1 MRKKILSAILIV
13 LLVIFVVD
21 RSDALGPAAIIPIAA
36 VGSVLIA
43 GATMTP
49 QQKQDFY
56 QDVRDGVTHIADT
69 TSGIVRNV
77 WQAEKMKNELG
88 FDYLVGRG
96 AQLYTDMRDFIDAAY
111 GMAGSLSQWLQ
122 DLLSNNDEIPY
133 PPEVGDTVTCTSGNY
148 IGQIREV
155 TAYTNWLSG
164 NCSSMP
170 PVGQCDAVGV
180 YVYKVVHD
188 TDTWC
193 TQYQVGTGTQVQ
205 DDPTWP
211 PPGGFPPD
219 YPTIEQ
225 GIRDQIEYAPAIIT
239 DDYDEII
246 KRNPGIGKPI
256 DPAAE
261 DPATAPPIADIP
273 PSEIQSPIDGTVPGE
288 VPVVGE
294 DNPTPD
300 ATLDNDLLRGIYNNT
315 LATARN
321 TASTVTAIQ
330 NLALTGEPTDV
341 QPVVDA
347 IVALPGQIVPPLVG
361 PIEALPAQITNP
373 IVDKLDE
380 IKETIPPPIDSLE
393 LTGDQPALG
402 DDNVYDTTIEE
413 PEEESLSETILE
425 FINNGLPFVSTLKQ
439 NAITLSNPSPSY
451 DFVLYDHQF
460 SFDFSPYE
468 SHLRAFGY
476 LLYGL
481 TVFSA
486 FMIIVRR

>member
-1 MRKKILSAILIV
+1 MRKKILSCILIV
-13 LLVIFVVD
+13 LLVVFVVD
-21 RSDALGPAAIIPIAA
+21 RSEALGPAAIIPIAA

-43 GATMTP
+43 GAAMTP

-56 QDVRDGVTHIADT
+56 QDVRDGWNHVSDT
-69 TSGIVRNV
+69 TAGIARNV
-77 WQAEKMKNELG
+77 WQAEMIKNELG
-88 FDYLVGRG
+88 FDYMVGRG

-111 GMAGSLSQWLQ
+111 ENASAVSQWLR
-122 DLLSNNDEIPY
+122 DLLNDNADFDEGPSEGAIVNCEGQLRQVTTYSQYSFTTSNTLPY
-133 PPEVGDTVTCTSGNY
+133 LPYCVPGGAKYYVELASPPKTYYYWGLTSTSQDQDVTY
-148 IGQIREV
+148 
-155 TAYTNWLSG
+155 
-164 NCSSMP
+164 
-170 PVGQCDAVGV
+170 
-180 YVYKVVHD
+180 
-188 TDTWC
+188 
-193 TQYQVGTGTQVQ
+193 
-205 DDPTWP
+205 P

-219 YPTIEQ
+219 YPAIEQ
-225 GIRDQIEYAPAIIT
+225 GIRDGITYSPSIVT

-246 KRNPGIGKPI
+246 RRNPGIGKPI

-273 PSEIQSPIDGTVPGE
+273 PSEIGSPVDGTVPGQ

-294 DNPTPD
+294 GNPPTPD

-330 NLALTGEPTDV
+330 NLTLEATNV

-347 IVALPGQIVPPLVG
+347 IVALPGQIVPPLVA
-361 PIEALPAQITNP
+361 PIEALPAQIVNP

-380 IKETIPPPIDSLE
+380 IKETIPPPIESLE

-402 DDNVYDTTIEE
+402 DDNVYDTTIEQ
-413 PEEESLSETILE
+413 PEEESLSDTILE
-425 FINNGLPFVSTLKQ
+425 FINNGLPFVSTLKA
-439 NAITLSNPSPSY
+439 NAITLSNLTPRY

>member
-21 RSDALGPAAIIPIAA
+21 RSEAIAPAAIIPIAA

-43 GATMTP
+43 GAAMTP

-88 FDYLVGRG
+88 FDYVVGRG

-111 GMAGSLSQWLQ
+111 DNVSAVSQWLQ
-122 DLLSNNDEIPY
+122 DLLNEFAEDIRDPIT
-133 PPEVGDTVTCTSGNY
+133 GDIVTCADGNTYYLTDTGDRVFTLSSPIGTLPYCPGGTSGNRY
-148 IGQIREV
+148 
-155 TAYTNWLSG
+155 YWKLYSG
-164 NCSSMP
+164 TRSYYYFHLESTE
-170 PVGQCDAVGV
+170 DAAS
-180 YVYKVVHD
+180 Y
-188 TDTWC
+188 
-193 TQYQVGTGTQVQ
+193 
-205 DDPTWP
+205 P
-211 PPGGFPPD
+211 PPGGWPPD

-294 DNPTPD
+294 GNPPTPD

>member
-1 MRKKILSAILIV
+1 
-13 LLVIFVVD
+13 
-21 RSDALGPAAIIPIAA
+21 
-36 VGSVLIA
+36 
-43 GATMTP
+43 
-49 QQKQDFY
+49 
-56 QDVRDGVTHIADT
+56 
-69 TSGIVRNV
+69 V
-77 WQAEKMKNELG
+77 WQANQIKNELG
-88 FDYLVGRG
+88 FDYVVGRG

-111 GMAGSLSQWLQ
+111 DNASAVSQWLQ
-122 DLLSNNDEIPY
+122 DLLNEFAEDWSKPLAGDIVTCADGNTYKLTGTGYQYFTLSSPPPYLPYCPGGEGNRYYWREGPY
-133 PPEVGDTVTCTSGNY
+133 PKTYDYYGTISTE
-148 IGQIREV
+148 
-155 TAYTNWLSG
+155 
-164 NCSSMP
+164 
-170 PVGQCDAVGV
+170 DAVT
-180 YVYKVVHD
+180 Y
-188 TDTWC
+188 
-193 TQYQVGTGTQVQ
+193 
-205 DDPTWP
+205 P
-211 PPGGFPPD
+211 PPGGWPPD
-219 YPTIEQ
+219 YPAIEQ
-225 GIRDQIEYAPAIIT
+225 GIRDQIDSAPAIIT
-239 DDYDEII
+239 ADYDEII

-288 VPVVGE
+288 VPVVG
-294 DNPTPD
+294 DGNPPTPD

-361 PIEALPAQITNP
+361 PIEALPAQITSP

-380 IKETIPPPIDSLE
+380 IKETIPPPIESLE